1 MAQGK
6 DFIIKE
12 SSEADRNCERRKLPE
27 VDFSTFIISI
37 YSSALVQ
44 LGEIPDPATG
54 ARTKD
59 LSIAKHTI
67 DMIAMLEK
75 KTSGNL
81 DPEEDN
87 LMKNL
92 LNELRM
98 TYVKVKCL

>member
-6 DFIIKE
+6 DFVMKE
-12 SSEADRNCERRKLPE
+12 CGCADVDPSKSRKVPD

-44 LGEIPDPATG
+44 LGEIPDPVTG
-54 ARTKD
+54 KRTKD
-59 LSIAKHTI
+59 LFIAKQTI

-81 DPEEDN
+81 DSEEEK
-87 LMKNL
+87 LMKSL
-92 LNELRM
+92 LHELRM
-98 TYVKVKCL
+98 AYVKVKC

>member
-6 DFIIKE
+6 DFVMNECKD
-12 SSEADRNCERRKLPE
+12 SGTDPCKTRKLPD
-27 VDFSTFIISI
+27 VDFSTFMLSL

-54 ARTKD
+54 KSTKD
-59 LSIAKHTI
+59 LCIAKQTI

-81 DPEEDN
+81 DPEEEK
-87 LMKNL
+87 LMKSL
-92 LNELRM
+92 LHELRM
-98 TYVKVKCL
+98 TYVKVKC